1 MVQES
6 GDDWR
11 TLDNIWISNGD
22 SNDHA
27 RVEIRLEF
35 EEVSHES

>member
-6 GDDWR
+6 GDEWQ
-11 TLDNIWISNGD
+11 TLDSIWISNGD
-22 SNDHA
+22 SNNRA
-27 RVEIRLEF
+27 RVDIRLEF

>member
-6 GDDWR
+6 GDEWQ

-22 SNDHA
+22 SNSRT
-27 RVEIRLEF
+27 RVDIRLEF
-35 EEVSHES
+35 EEVSYES